1 MILNGLKSGSEG
13 MIGFEWDRRIRND
26 GLAKLGLA
34 SALKVDEGAQGG
46 WGGVNEGCGQDDDRD
61 GAEQGGEQGGEQ
73 GERGERGGQ
82 SGGRGRLVG
91 SKIRKTV
98 KV

>member
-1 MILNGLKSGSEG
+1 MDWRSSVLP
-13 MIGFEWDRRIRND
+13 RRSRW
-26 GLAKLGLA
+26 
-34 SALKVDEGAQGG
+34 AQGG
-46 WGGVNEGCGQDDDRD
+46 WGEVNEGCGQDDDRD

-98 KV
+98 KVLIIGAVVVTRTYTH